1 MCAVAI
7 SYSLRQLHKTVPSTA
22 LSFHCCRSATLNAH
36 MHINSLANLI
46 TRVYTH
52 ESTGVCVKKYRSFG
66 TSSDSVWFLFFS
78 SFYVH
83 LCFVLVSRTL
93 ASTVLKLC
101 SHLNI
106 FTLLTSSIGT

>member
-36 MHINSLANLI
+36 MHINSLAVLI

-66 TSSDSVWFLFFS
+66 TSSDSVAGCKIIPLM
-78 SFYVH
+78 
-83 LCFVLVSRTL
+83 TL
-93 ASTVLKLC
+93 GLWWLSGGVRCLPSGR
-101 SHLNI
+101 SHARISL
-106 FTLLTSSIGT
+106 